1 MEARTLRDHYMGGYC
16 LSSLGSYYN
25 QLKMAR
31 HYHSLGDED
40 LKQHCIDWLAF
51 VQSKS
56 ETMFHRYLMVEYL
69 HLGRAPTE
77 DEVLSLTTPEQ
88 YREWLKTTHERLL
101 DQYDGDEL
109 ICYLYLYGYCQGDVY
124 TALVVLI
131 SVVEL
136 GLAFRT
142 HNPDQI
148 EASVSRI
155 QTIMER
161 WKYFGESIGEL
172 DGLQN
177 FSLGFYKIQ
186 SKLHGPLELFSS
198 SEERFALILDD
209 LKESLTLLDNLQESL
224 AQLLPGQD
232 DESDSE
238 NSNFAYSSQ
247 AISDLDMNSEEN
259 LSKTPDSKDS
269 DQSKDTSP
277 NS

>member
-51 VQSKS
+51 IQSKS

-69 HLGRAPTE
+69 QLGRAPTE

-88 YREWLKTTHERLL
+88 YREWLKATHERLL

-238 NSNFAYSSQ
+238 HSNFAYSSQ

>member
-31 HYHSLGDED
+31 HYHGLGQED
-40 LKQHCIDWLAF
+40 LQAHCLEWLEF
-51 VQSKS
+51 IQSKS

-69 HLGRAPTE
+69 KLGRALTE

-88 YREWLKTTHERLL
+88 YREWLKESHENLL
-101 DQYDGDEL
+101 DNYDGDEL

-148 EASVSRI
+148 NASVDRLE
-155 QTIMER
+155 TIMER
-161 WKYFGESIGEL
+161 WKYFAESIGEL
-172 DGLQN
+172 DGLQS

-186 SKLHGPLELFSS
+186 SKLHGPLELFHPAKKCLRSS
-198 SEERFALILDD
+198 STI
-209 LKESLTLLDNLQESL
+209 
-224 AQLLPGQD
+224 
-232 DESDSE
+232 
-238 NSNFAYSSQ
+238 
-247 AISDLDMNSEEN
+247 
-259 LSKTPDSKDS
+259 
-269 DQSKDTSP
+269 
-277 NS
+277 

>member
-51 VQSKS
+51 IQSKS

-238 NSNFAYSSQ
+238 HSNFAYSSQ

-269 DQSKDTSP
+269 DQSKDTSS
-277 NS
+277 NN